1 MTALAASV
9 FSPPQ
14 IDWAALSPVL
24 IVLGAALLGI
34 LLETF
39 LPQRA
44 RRNTQ
49 LIVAILAL
57 AAALLASAWQ
67 WGVIDGGVRPAGTV
81 LSMDRPA
88 LLLGGFI
95 LIVGLLA
102 VLVMADR
109 TEVGEDSYAAQVSA
123 VPGSAYEEQARKAG
137 MAQTEVFPLLL
148 FAVGGMQVF
157 VAASDLLTM
166 FVALE
171 VLSLPLYL
179 LTASA
184 RRRRLL
190 SQEAAMKYF
199 LLGAYASAFFLF
211 GTALIYGFAGSVH
224 LGTIAA
230 AVSTTVGLDGLLLAG
245 GVLVLIGLFFK
256 MGAVPFHS
264 WTPDVYQGAP
274 SPVTGFMAAAVKI
287 AAFGALLRV
296 LYVGLPALEWDY
308 RPALWAVAIL
318 TMVVGTVIA
327 IVQTDIKR
335 MLAYSSIAHA
345 GFVLTALVAMN
356 QQSISAVMFYLA
368 GYGVSTVGAFAC
380 VALVRERNSEGVITS
395 EANHISQWAGL
406 GRRSPVL
413 ASVFTL
419 FLLSFA
425 GIPATAGF
433 TGKFAVFLAAIEGG
447 AAWLVVIGV
456 LASAAAA
463 FFYVRI
469 IVLMFFTEPA
479 DDNTAVVAS
488 DGLSSVAVAAAVIVT
503 LVLGIIPSGVLE
515 LTDTAAAF
523 LP

>member
-34 LLETF
+34 VFEAF
-39 LPQRA
+39 LPRRA
-44 RRNTQ
+44 RRLAQ
-49 LIVAILAL
+49 VILSVVAL
-57 AAALLASAWQ
+57 AAAVLASAWQ
-67 WGVIDGGVRPAGTV
+67 LSVVDGGARPAGAV
-81 LSMDRPA
+81 LAMDRPA
-88 LLLGGFI
+88 LVLGMLI
-95 LIVGLLA
+95 LVIGILS
-102 VLVMADR
+102 VLVLADR
-109 TEVGEDSYAAQVSA
+109 TEVGEDAYAAQVSA
-123 VPGSAYEEQARKAG
+123 IPGSEYEEQARKAG
-137 MAQTEVFPLLL
+137 FAQTEVFPLLL

-199 LLGAYASAFFLF
+199 LLGAFASAFFLF
-211 GTALIYGFAGSVH
+211 GAALLYGFAGSVH
-224 LGTIAA
+224 LATIAA
-230 AVSTTVGLDGLLLAG
+230 AISTTVGMDGLLLAG
-245 GVLVLIGLFFK
+245 GLLVLVGLLFKIG
-256 MGAVPFHS
+256 AAPFHS

-274 SPVTGFMAAAVKI
+274 SPVTGFMAAAVKV

-296 LYVGLPALEWDY
+296 LYVALPALEWDF
-308 RPALWAVAIL
+308 RPILWTVSIL

-345 GFVLTALVAMN
+345 GFVLTALVAMDEK
-356 QQSISAVMFYLA
+356 SISAVLFYLV
-368 GYGVSTVGAFAC
+368 GYSIATVGAFAC
-380 VALVRERNSEGVITS
+380 VALVRERNAAGVITS

-433 TGKFAVFLAAIEGG
+433 TGKFAVFLAAVQGG

-479 DDNTAVVAS
+479 DDNTTVVAS
-488 DGLSSVAVAAAVIVT
+488 DGLSAVAISVAVIVT
-503 LVLGIIPSGVLE
+503 LVLGIVPAGVLE
-515 LTDTAAAF
+515 LTDTVTAF

>member
-1 MTALAASV
+1 MTVLAAPV
-9 FSPPQ
+9 FNPPQ

-34 LLETF
+34 LFDAF

-44 RRNTQ
+44 RRATQ
-49 LIVAILAL
+49 LTLSIVAL

-67 WGVIDGGVRPAGTV
+67 WGEIDGGVRPTGQTLAI
-81 LSMDRPA
+81 DRPA
-88 LLLGGFI
+88 LLLGGLI
-95 LIVGLLA
+95 LIAALLA
-102 VLVMADR
+102 VLVLADR
-109 TEVGEDSYAAQVSA
+109 TEVREDSYAAQVSA
-123 VPGSAYEEQARKAG
+123 VPGSAYEEQVRRAG

-199 LLGAYASAFFLF
+199 LLGAFASAFFLF
-211 GTALIYGFAGSVH
+211 GTALLYGFAGSVH
-224 LGTIAA
+224 LGTIAE
-230 AVSTTVGLDGLLLAG
+230 AVSAMIGMDALLLIG
-245 GVLVLIGLFFK
+245 GALVLVGLFFK
-256 MGAVPFHS
+256 IGAVPFHS
-264 WTPDVYQGAP
+264 WIPDVYQGAP
-274 SPVTGFMAAAVKI
+274 SPVTGFMASSVKI
-287 AAFGALLRV
+287 AAIGGLLRV

-356 QQSISAVMFYLA
+356 QQSISAVLFYLA

-380 VALVRERNSEGVITS
+380 VALVRERSSAGVITS

-413 ASVFTL
+413 ASVFAL

-433 TGKFAVFLAAIEGG
+433 TGKFAVFLAAIQGG

-479 DDNTAVVAS
+479 DDNTAAVAS
-488 DGLSSVAVAAAVIVT
+488 DGLSSVAIAAAVIVT

-515 LTDTAAAF
+515 ITDTAAAF

>member
-9 FSPPQ
+9 FSPPE

-24 IVLGAALLGI
+24 IVLGAALVGI
-34 LLETF
+34 LLEAF
-39 LPQRA
+39 LPQRM
-44 RRNTQ
+44 RRTSQ
-49 LIVAILAL
+49 LGLSIIAL
-57 AAALLASAWQ
+57 AGAILASAWQ
-67 WGVIDGGVRPAGTV
+67 LGQIEGGVSPAGFV
-81 LSMDRPA
+81 LAVDRPA
-88 LLLGGFI
+88 LVLGILI
-95 LIVGLLA
+95 LIVGLLS

-109 TEVGEDSYAAQVSA
+109 TEIGEDSYAAQVSA

-137 MAQTEVFPLLL
+137 LAQTEVFPLLL

-199 LLGAYASAFFLF
+199 LLGAFASAFFLF
-211 GTALIYGFAGSVH
+211 GAALLYGFAGSVSF
-224 LGTIAA
+224 GAIAA
-230 AVSTTVGLDGLLLAG
+230 AAGSVAGMDGLLLTG
-245 GVLVLIGLFFK
+245 GLLVLVGLFFK

-296 LYVGLPALEWDY
+296 MYVGLRALEWDY
-308 RPALWAVAIL
+308 RPVLWAVAIL

-327 IVQTDIKR
+327 IVQTDMKR

-345 GFVLTALVAMN
+345 GFILTALVAME
-356 QQSISAVMFYLA
+356 QQSISAVLFYLA
-368 GYGVSTVGAFAC
+368 GYSVSTVGAFAC
-380 VALVRERNSEGVITS
+380 VALVRERNSAGAITS
-395 EANHISQWAGL
+395 EANSISQWAGL

-413 ASVFTL
+413 ATVFTL

-479 DDNTAVVAS
+479 DDNTVVVAS
-488 DGLSSVAVAAAVIVT
+488 DGLGAVAIAVAVIVT
-503 LVLGIIPSGVLE
+503 LALGIVPSAVLE
-515 LTDTAAAF
+515 LTDSATAF